1 MVFLSGEVYR
11 QLFIDNLIKYYRQYY
26 KIKKTPSYFREKEQH
41 LMWNKTMEA
50 HYGKNTTDEN
60 QLQEIK
66 LAALKERYINKQ
78 LYSGTIKTLRLNT
91 IKNVRVEN
99 HIVFLQIDTGEWLNR
114 TKLRYNRTSL

>member
-50 HYGKNTTDEN
+50 HYGKNTTDH
-60 QLQEIK
+60 LQQIK
-66 LAALKERYINKQ
+66 LAAQKQTYINKQ